1 MNRVE
6 PGQALATFR
15 SSTMKSGTPRI
26 TAVLLCTA
34 LAAGCSVPRDFGL
47 PWVPQGPG
55 ISPEEARAQRQ
66 GRPAAAPASAAAA
79 AAPAPSGNGVAPAR
93 LAAVEPGAWG
103 SPPADAQRPA
113 PPAAARPA
121 ATAPAVAVALAP
133 SGVGPGYTQAA
144 RYGDLLFISGQIPM
158 DPKTL
163 VVAADAP
170 IEEQTR
176 LALENLRW
184 VLDANRLTMANV
196 VSTTVYLK
204 NINDL
209 REMDSAYSR
218 FFNGALPARTVV
230 EVARLPRGVLVQ
242 ISAVAGR

>member
-1 MNRVE
+1 MI
-6 PGQALATFR
+6 
-15 SSTMKSGTPRI
+15 SGTPR
-26 TAVLLCTA
+26 TSAVLLCAA
-34 LAAGCSVPRDFGL
+34 LAAGCSATRDFGL

-66 GRPAAAPASAAAA
+66 GRPATAPTPAASATTAAE
-79 AAPAPSGNGVAPAR
+79 PAPQSNGGAPAR

-103 SPPADAQRPA
+103 SPPAGAQRPA
-113 PPAAARPA
+113 SPAAAKPA
-121 ATAPAVAVALAP
+121 ETAPAVAVALTP
-133 SGVGPGYTQAA
+133 SSVGSGYTQSA
-144 RYGDLLFISGQIPM
+144 RHGDLLFISGQIPM

-176 LALENLRW
+176 LALENLRS

-209 REMDSAYSR
+209 REMDIAYSR

-230 EVARLPRGVLVQ
+230 EVARLPRGVSVQ
-242 ISAVAGR
+242 IAAVAGR